1 MLRATRPTVQARIH
15 ENACPN
21 GVAYASTKNKHF
33 IVHDRSSWVYEW
45 CMELNFKKKKK
56 KKGKPTILL
65 MNMETFLVDT
75 QAVSRIYR

>member
-33 IVHDRSSWVYEW
+33 IVHDRFSWVYEW
-45 CMELNFKKKKK
+45 CMELNFRKKKERKK
-56 KKGKPTILL
+56 TYYPANEYGD
-65 MNMETFLVDT
+65 F
-75 QAVSRIYR
+75 SRGCTGG

>member
-56 KKGKPTILL
+56 KEGKAHYPA
-65 MNMETFLVDT
+65 NEYGDF
-75 QAVSRIYR
+75 SRGYTGS